1 MVKLFLWETRAVQP
15 RTVFSDAPYRTLSVY
30 RSKNEQLQSRLSSN
44 PRKHLPRGGATQY
57 EALGRWSYKP
67 QQIKN
72 RLKKPVCKQS

>member
-67 QQIKN
+67 QQI
-72 RLKKPVCKQS
+72 

>member
-44 PRKHLPRGGATQY
+44 PR
-57 EALGRWSYKP
+57 
-67 QQIKN
+67 
-72 RLKKPVCKQS
+72 